1 MEILLFSLVKEY
13 KEQNI
18 IWELNT
24 KRKRKRIFLQ
34 DKKVPVVYV
43 SNHSIDEE
51 SKNVWIDNAGDEQ
64 YIVNFYKSKNKV
76 IEA

>member
-1 MEILLFSLVKEY
+1 MLEMEILIVLTSEGIQGTKY
-13 KEQNI
+13 YMGNWIQ
-18 IWELNT
+18 
-24 KRKRKRIFLQ
+24 KRKGKRIFLQ

-64 YIVNFYKSKNKV
+64 YIVNFLQK
-76 IEA
+76 

>member
-1 MEILLFSLVKEY
+1 MGTEY
-13 KEQNI
+13 KKE
-18 IWELNT
+18 
-24 KRKRKRIFLQ
+24 KGKRIFLQ

-64 YIVNFYKSKNKV
+64 YIVNFLQK
-76 IEA
+76 